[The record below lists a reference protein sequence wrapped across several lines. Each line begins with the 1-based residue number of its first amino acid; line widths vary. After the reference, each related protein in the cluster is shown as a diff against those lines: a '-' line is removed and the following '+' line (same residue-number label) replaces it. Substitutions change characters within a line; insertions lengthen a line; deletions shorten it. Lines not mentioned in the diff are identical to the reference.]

1 MRATLPRQPL
11 DRERTTVP
19 QGQVYTIRERC
30 KGCLFCIEFCP
41 RDVLVESTEMNA
53 KGYHFPV
60 VAAGKEN
67 QCANCEFCTIVCP
80 EFAIFTRER
89 EVVAR

>member
-1 MRATLPRQPL
+1 
-11 DRERTTVP
+11 
-19 QGQVYTIRERC
+19 
-30 KGCLFCIEFCP
+30 
-41 RDVLVESTEMNA
+41 MNA

-67 QCANCEFCTIVCP
+67 QCANCEVCTIVCP

>member
-1 MRATLPRQPL
+1 
-11 DRERTTVP
+11 
-19 QGQVYTIRERC
+19 
-30 KGCLFCIEFCP
+30 
-41 RDVLVESTEMNA
+41 MNA

-67 QCANCEFCTIVCP
+67 QCANCEFCTLVCP